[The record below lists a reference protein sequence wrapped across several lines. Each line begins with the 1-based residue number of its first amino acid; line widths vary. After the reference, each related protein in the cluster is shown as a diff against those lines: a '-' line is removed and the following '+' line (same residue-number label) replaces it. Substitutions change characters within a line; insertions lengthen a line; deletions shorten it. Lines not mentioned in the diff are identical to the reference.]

1 MKFDIYQTITDRII
15 EQLENNEIP
24 WRKPWVNVC
33 NGAFN
38 RVSKRPYSLLNQLL
52 LSHTGEYASFKQWTE
67 LGGTIRKG
75 EKSEFVVFWTFLKK
89 VKQTEDGEETEE
101 KIPVLKY
108 YRVFHISQVEGVEPL
123 ETVTLSESIQ
133 PIERADQVIDD
144 YVKREK
150 VTYVEEL
157 CNKACYSPL
166 LDMVTVPCKKQYK
179 EIAEFY
185 STTFHELTHS
195 TGHKK
200 RLNRFDES
208 SFGKEAYS
216 KEELV
221 AEIGSASIL
230 NLLGIETSQ
239 SFENS
244 TAYIS
249 SWLKRLKNDKR
260 LIVSAAG
267 KAEKAI
273 KLILDILDQEF
284 ISETKYIEEN
294 SKVITL

>member
-1 MKFDIYQTITDRII
+1 MKFDIYQTITQRII
-15 EQLENNEIP
+15 EQLKHNEIP
-24 WRKPWVNVC
+24 WRKSWVNVC

-52 LSHTGEYASFKQWTE
+52 LSHTGEYASFKQWSE

-75 EKSEFVVFWTFLKK
+75 EKSEIVVFWSFLKK
-89 VKQTEDGEETEE
+89 VKTEGGDEIEE
-101 KIPVLKY
+101 KIPILKY
-108 YRVFHISQVEGVEPL
+108 YRVFHISQVDGVEPL
-123 ETVTLSESIQ
+123 ETVTLPDSIQ
-133 PIERADQVIDD
+133 PIEQADNVIDD
-144 YVKREK
+144 YVKRER
-150 VTYVEEL
+150 VTYVEEM
-157 CNKACYSPL
+157 CNDAYYSPL
-166 LDMVTVPCKKQYK
+166 LDMVTVPCKKQY
-179 EIAEFY
+179 EEVAEFY

-200 RLNRFDES
+200 RLNRFEVS

-244 TAYIS
+244 AAYIS
-249 SWLKRLKNDKR
+249 AWLKRLKNDKR

-267 KAEKAI
+267 KAEKAVN
-273 KLILDILDQEF
+273 LILNRNQET
-284 ISETKYIEEN
+284 IGEKEKEE
-294 SKVITL
+294 KVITLS

>member
-24 WRKPWVNVC
+24 WKKSWVNVC

-52 LSHTGEYASFKQWTE
+52 LSHTGEYASFKQWSE

-75 EKSEFVVFWTFLKK
+75 EKSEIVVFWTFLKK
-89 VKQTEDGEETEE
+89 VKTEDGEEIEE
-101 KIPVLKY
+101 KIPILKY
-108 YRVFHISQVEGVEPL
+108 YRVFHISQVDGVKPL
-123 ETVTLSESIQ
+123 ETVKLSESIQ
-133 PIERADQVIDD
+133 PIERAEQVINN
-144 YVKREK
+144 YVEREK
-150 VTYVEEL
+150 VTYIEEM
-157 CNKACYSPL
+157 CNNAYYSPL
-166 LDMVTVPCKKQYK
+166 LDTVTVPCKKQYE

-200 RLNRFDES
+200 RLNRFEVS

-244 TAYIS
+244 AAYIS
-249 SWLKRLKNDKR
+249 AWLKKLKNDKR

-267 KAEKAI
+267 KAEKAVN
-273 KLILDILDQEF
+273 LILNRKQTVIGNE
-284 ISETKYIEEN
+284 KEE
-294 SKVITL
+294 KVITLS

>member
-1 MKFDIYQTITDRII
+1 MKFDIYKTITDRII

-24 WRKPWVNVC
+24 WRKSWLNVC

-52 LSHTGEYASFKQWTE
+52 LSHTGEYASFKQWSE

-75 EKSEFVVFWTFLKK
+75 EKSEIVVFWTFLNK
-89 VKQTEDGEETEE
+89 VKTEDGDEIKE
-101 KIPVLKY
+101 KIPILKY
-108 YRVFHISQVEGVEPL
+108 YRVFHISQVDGVEPL
-123 ETVTLSESIQ
+123 ETVELSESIQ
-133 PIERADQVIDD
+133 PIEQADNVIDD
-144 YVKREK
+144 YVKRER
-150 VTYVEEL
+150 VTYVEKM
-157 CNKACYSPL
+157 CNDAYYSPL
-166 LDMVTVPCKKQYK
+166 LDMVTVPCKKQY
-179 EIAEFY
+179 EEVAEFY

-200 RLNRFDES
+200 RLNRFEVS

-244 TAYIS
+244 AAYIS
-249 SWLKRLKNDKR
+249 AWLKKLKNDKR

-267 KAEKAI
+267 KAEKAVN
-273 KLILDILDQEF
+273 LILNRNQET
-284 ISETKYIEEN
+284 IGEKEEE
-294 SKVITL
+294 KVITLS

>member
-1 MKFDIYQTITDRII
+1 MKFDIYKTITDRII

-24 WRKPWVNVC
+24 WRKSWLNVC

-52 LSHTGEYASFKQWTE
+52 LSHTGEYASFKQWSE

-75 EKSEFVVFWTFLKK
+75 EKSEIVVFWTFLKK
-89 VKQTEDGEETEE
+89 VKTEDGEEIEE
-101 KIPVLKY
+101 KIPILKY
-108 YRVFHISQVEGVEPL
+108 YRVFHISQVDGVEPL
-123 ETVTLSESIQ
+123 ETVELSESIQ
-133 PIERADQVIDD
+133 PIEQADNVIDD
-144 YVKREK
+144 YVKRER
-150 VTYVEEL
+150 VTYVEKM
-157 CNKACYSPL
+157 CNDAYYSPL
-166 LDMVTVPCKKQYK
+166 LDMVTVPCKKQY
-179 EIAEFY
+179 EEVAEFY

-200 RLNRFDES
+200 RLNRFEVS

-244 TAYIS
+244 AAYIS
-249 SWLKRLKNDKR
+249 AWLKKLKNDKR

-267 KAEKAI
+267 KAEKAVN
-273 KLILDILDQEF
+273 LILNRNQET
-284 ISETKYIEEN
+284 IGEKEEE
-294 SKVITL
+294 KVITLS

>member
-1 MKFDIYQTITDRII
+1 MKFDIYKTITDRII

-24 WRKPWVNVC
+24 WRKSWLNVC

-52 LSHTGEYASFKQWTE
+52 LSHTGEYASFKQWSE

-75 EKSEFVVFWTFLKK
+75 EKSEIVVFWTFLKK
-89 VKQTEDGEETEE
+89 VKTEDGEEIEE
-101 KIPVLKY
+101 KIPILKY
-108 YRVFHISQVEGVEPL
+108 YRVFHISQVDGVEPL
-123 ETVTLSESIQ
+123 ETVELSESIQ
-133 PIERADQVIDD
+133 PIEQADNVIDD
-144 YVKREK
+144 YVKRER
-150 VTYVEEL
+150 VTYVEKM
-157 CNKACYSPL
+157 CNDAYYSPL
-166 LDMVTVPCKKQYK
+166 LDMVTVPCKKQY
-179 EIAEFY
+179 EEVAEFY

-200 RLNRFDES
+200 RLNRFEVS

-244 TAYIS
+244 AAYIS
-249 SWLKRLKNDKR
+249 AWLKRLKNDKR

-267 KAEKAI
+267 KAEKAVN
-273 KLILDILDQEF
+273 LILNRNQET
-284 ISETKYIEEN
+284 IGEKEEE
-294 SKVITL
+294 KVITLS